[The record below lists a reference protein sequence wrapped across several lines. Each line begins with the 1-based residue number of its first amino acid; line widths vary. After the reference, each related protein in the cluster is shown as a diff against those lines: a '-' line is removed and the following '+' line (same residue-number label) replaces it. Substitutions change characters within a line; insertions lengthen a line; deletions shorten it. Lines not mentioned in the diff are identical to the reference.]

1 MVAELKSC
9 AVIGINAQLVTVEM
23 DYVDGVPDFQIVGL
37 GDTAVKESRERV
49 KAALKNV
56 HIELPAKCY
65 VANLAPADMKKEG
78 SFYDLPIAIAAAMC
92 SGKLRNIDLKDAMFV
107 GELSLRGE
115 LRPVHGILPAA
126 LCAKEN
132 GLKRLFIPEKNKLE
146 ASVVSGIEIYACNTL
161 FDVLSHISG
170 TSEMTPFENSEDM
183 FNFTGDEYELDFA
196 DVKGQEGTKW
206 ALEVAVAGGHNVLM
220 TGSPG
225 AGKTMLAKR
234 IPSIMPDLTFDEA
247 IEITKIHSVSGI
259 LPENTALLK
268 TRPFRSPHHTV
279 SPAGLAGGGTV
290 PKPGEISMAHNGVLF
305 LDEFPEFRRDAVEI
319 LRQPME
325 NGSITVSRTRAT
337 VTYPSNFMLIAAT
350 NPCPCG
356 FLYDP
361 VHECTCTQAAIE
373 RYKNKISGPV
383 LDRIDIQI
391 NVDPVAFDD
400 LNRKSKSE
408 SSKSIRERVNKAR
421 KIQIKRFEGTN
432 VYCNANM
439 TEPMIEKYCALDERS
454 KAILKL
460 AFERLGMSA
469 RAYSRTLKVARTIA
483 DLEGSENITQNH
495 LMQSLRLR
503 KQEN

>member
-9 AVIGINAQLVTVEM
+9 ALIGINAQLVNVEM
-23 DYVDGVPDFQIVGL
+23 DYTDGIPDFQIVGL

-49 KAALKNV
+49 KAALKNT

-78 SFYDLPIAIAAAMC
+78 SYYDLPIAVAAAFC
-92 SGKLRNIDLKDAMFV
+92 SGKIKSVNLGDAMFI
-107 GELSLRGE
+107 GELSLKGE
-115 LRPVHGILPAA
+115 IRRVNGILPAT

-132 GLKRLFIPEKNKLE
+132 GLKRIFIPDSNKKE
-146 ASVVSGIEIYACNTL
+146 ASVVSGIEIYPCKNLAQLLEHITGACPIEPYVN
-161 FDVLSHISG
+161 DEPV
-170 TSEMTPFENSEDM
+170 
-183 FNFTGDEYELDFA
+183 FTAGNDEYVLDFA
-196 DVKGQEGTKW
+196 DVKGQKGTKW
-206 ALEVAVAGGHNVLM
+206 ALEVAAAGGHNVLM

-234 IPSIMPDLTFDEA
+234 IPSILPDLTFEEA
-247 IEITKIHSVSGI
+247 IEITKVHSIAGT
-259 LPENTALLK
+259 LGENTSLLK

-290 PKPGEISMAHNGVLF
+290 PRPGEISMAHNGVLF

-325 NGSITVSRTRAT
+325 SGTITVSRTRAS

-356 FLYDP
+356 FLNDP
-361 VHECTCTQAAIE
+361 VHPCTCSQSAIE

-391 NVDPVAFDD
+391 NVDPVAFED
-400 LNRKSKSE
+400 LSNKERAE
-408 SSKSIRERVNKAR
+408 SSSKIRHRVNSAR
-421 KIQIKRFEGTN
+421 KIQLKRFEGTN
-432 VYCNANM
+432 IFCNADM
-439 TEPMIEKYCALDERS
+439 SEAMLEKYCVLDEECKS
-454 KAILKL
+454 TLKV
-460 AFERLGMSA
+460 AFDRLGMSA
-469 RAYSRTLKVARTIA
+469 RGYSRTLKVSRTIA
-483 DLEGSENITQNH
+483 DLSGSENITKDH
-495 LMQSLRLR
+495 ILMALRLR
-503 KQEN
+503 KTE